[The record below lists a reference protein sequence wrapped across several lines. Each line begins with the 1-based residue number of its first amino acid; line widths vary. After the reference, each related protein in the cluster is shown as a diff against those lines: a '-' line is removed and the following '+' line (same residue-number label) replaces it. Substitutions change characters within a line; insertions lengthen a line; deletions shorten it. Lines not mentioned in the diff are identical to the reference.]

1 MKVYVLRALSTVLLL
16 SCSFYAAAA
25 ELKIIDPWVRAAP
38 PNAPALG
45 VFMTL
50 ENHSGAELAVVAAR
64 TSLAVD
70 RVELHRTMMV
80 GDVMKMVPQ
89 QKIPVAPHSATVL
102 KPGSWHVMLI
112 APEKVPAIGDK
123 LQLTLVLGD
132 GSEQGVEA
140 VVRKGKKGMKGHDH
154 QMKHDRKC
162 NKEHEKKYDKDCK
175 KKYEMDAE

>member
-1 MKVYVLRALSTVLLL
+1 
-16 SCSFYAAAA
+16 
-25 ELKIIDPWVRAAP
+25 
-38 PNAPALG
+38 
-45 VFMTL
+45 
-50 ENHSGAELAVVAAR
+50 
-64 TSLAVD
+64 
-70 RVELHRTMMV
+70 
-80 GDVMKMVPQ
+80 
-89 QKIPVAPHSATVL
+89 
-102 KPGSWHVMLI
+102 MLI